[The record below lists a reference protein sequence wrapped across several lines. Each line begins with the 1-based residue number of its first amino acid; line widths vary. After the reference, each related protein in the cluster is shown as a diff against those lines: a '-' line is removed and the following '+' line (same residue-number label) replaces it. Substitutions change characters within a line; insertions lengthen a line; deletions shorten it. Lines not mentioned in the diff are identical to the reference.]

1 MKLNYFFAL
10 ILTGMLGSL
19 QPVCGQHRFSVSVS
33 AAPVYAQTD
42 LKVIGPVTTPG
53 SQPIDIVEHAHGVGY
68 SIGLLGH
75 YNFTP
80 KWSAS
85 AGLWATQTV
94 SSTID
99 LSTNGVDYTVN
110 YANSRPFNYAYKA
123 PVMINFRSSMKRLS
137 PYFSAGASAD
147 FRATSYATIN
157 GTEVP
162 LKFGKTVT
170 FTPLLGAGI
179 IYGLSD
185 RLSLLA
191 QPMLQYNLDSHPSYS
206 YYHSYQLSLQMQL
219 KYQL

>member
-1 MKLNYFFAL
+1 MKTNYFFAIVL
-10 ILTGMLGSL
+10 AVVLGSL
-19 QPVCGQHRFSVSVS
+19 QTACGQHRFSVSLS
-33 AAPVYAQTD
+33 AAPVYTHTD
-42 LKVIGPVTTPG
+42 LSVIGPVTTPG
-53 SQPIDIVEHAHGVGY
+53 SQPEDIVGRSHGVGY

-75 YNFTP
+75 YNVTP

-85 AGLWATQTV
+85 VGLWATQTT
-94 SSTID
+94 SSTIN
-99 LSTNGVDYTVN
+99 LAANGDAYTVDYT
-110 YANSRPFNYAYKA
+110 NSRPFHYTYKA
-123 PVMINFRSSMKRLS
+123 PLMVNFRSSTKRLS

-147 FRATSYATIN
+147 FRSTSYTNIN

-162 LKFGKTVT
+162 VKFGKAVA

-191 QPMLQYNLDSHPSYS
+191 QPMLQYNLDAHPSYS
-206 YYHSYQLSLQMQL
+206 YYHLYQLSLQVQL